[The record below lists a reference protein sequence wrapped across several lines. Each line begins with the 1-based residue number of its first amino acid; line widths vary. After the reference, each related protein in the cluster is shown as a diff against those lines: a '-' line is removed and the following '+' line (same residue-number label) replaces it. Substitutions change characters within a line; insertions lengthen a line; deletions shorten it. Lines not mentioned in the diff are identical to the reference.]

1 MSSSGRAAPGQV
13 GRDRTAS
20 RSSELRASSGGV
32 ELTQNGQEQHACAQ
46 DLKKAEKALAAA
58 KAEHTAVTLLLE
70 GEMHEE
76 WTRRNALDALATRL
90 EDQLEHAKEKMKRA
104 RAERPEVFDCRLN
117 YSAEVAK
124 LARPTEGSMEDYGE
138 LLPTARRGSQSGLG
152 ANGELPARADDP
164 EAIVA
169 SPVDE
174 SEFLLGKTGEAT
186 TTADGALGYAA
197 VGPQLIEAQYRQN
210 VEAWSMLLR
219 MLERE
224 VSELFARMCD
234 ARDRAWAAFKEWG
247 NLDDVLSKHK
257 NDVDAEAKLAKLARK
272 VSDCKIAVAKLRAAL
287 SPQET
292 PLGCGASRVAAG
304 LVQQSRDSVLQEGA
318 PTVASVTCVGGAAG
332 GDGGDGGDARCA
344 SAASSP
350 QETPFEI
357 EDGGLLVGAGLQTQ
371 SRALMPQGNVP
382 GGESETTR
390 EGTAAADEHCDRGGG
405 VHGASAT
412 DRTESQHR
420 GRGGDAQC
428 ASATGRDEFLLR
440 SGSVDARSAP
450 AGCDPSLGG
459 GSGEAQGAPAG
470 RSSFGGGSGKAQ
482 GAPASRKSLGG
493 GSGGAQGA
501 PAGRGSFGGDSGS
514 AQRAPAGRYLS
525 PHAGDAHVASAAGGN
540 LSPHGGDAY
549 AASAA
554 GGNVS
559 PRGGDAHV
567 ASAANGDLSRG
578 NGGGNVRGAPAAV
591 LHRDRGGGVRGASAT
606 DRAESRGFELLG
618 GQPAGQSGPIRVG
631 RSDEPFCAPCSE
643 SAAQK
648 PTTCKQHCECAATQ
662 HGNVGG
668 NAQSASAAM
677 RKQRKQRGP
686 LVCWR
691 CKCQGHKKNECP
703 NRGTQTQTSLS
714 DCDPKSRASPQAK
727 SPVCRGGGG
736 GSAGGVFERAH
747 SPAVPAAIA
756 SAGQVAASPNQK
768 SKPEAKKAKAGK
780 SREQRRTRKRQGTES
795 AKAEAKGQVQDK
807 AQSAKPA
814 GKAHSA
820 KSVTPAVKSAMP
832 VAETVRG
839 AVGQQGAPA
848 KSVMPTGP
856 SMQVKSGKPDVQAN
870 SVKPGRTYAQALVQ
884 GLTKV
889 PTETVV
895 QEVAASQAA
904 VGVVPVLAEI
914 LVRLEKMEKM
924 MALYVSET
932 KH

>member
-1 MSSSGRAAPGQV
+1 MPERVRAWAV
-13 GRDRTAS
+13 YDTFTTA
-20 RSSELRASSGGV
+20 
-32 ELTQNGQEQHACAQ
+32 
-46 DLKKAEKALAAA
+46 
-58 KAEHTAVTLLLE
+58 E
-70 GEMHEE
+70 GE
-76 WTRRNALDALATRL
+76 
-90 EDQLEHAKEKMKRA
+90 Q
-104 RAERPEVFDCRLN
+104 VFVGVVTDTQWKVFCE
-117 YSAEVAK
+117 AF
-124 LARPTEGSMEDYGE
+124 D
-138 LLPTARRGSQSGLG
+138 LPQFLT
-152 ANGELPARADDP
+152 DP
-164 EAIVA
+164 DMLTNPQRVEQRSRTI
-169 SPVDE
+169 PVI
-174 SEFLLGKTGEAT
+174 T
-186 TTADGALGYAA
+186 
-197 VGPQLIEAQYRQN
+197 
-210 VEAWSMLLR
+210 
-219 MLERE
+219 
-224 VSELFARMCD
+224 ELFARMCD

-390 EGTAAADEHCDRGGG
+390 EGTAAADEHC
-405 VHGASAT
+405 
-412 DRTESQHR
+412 
-420 GRGGDAQC
+420 
-428 ASATGRDEFLLR
+428 
-440 SGSVDARSAP
+440 
-450 AGCDPSLGG
+450 
-459 GSGEAQGAPAG
+459 
-470 RSSFGGGSGKAQ
+470 
-482 GAPASRKSLGG
+482 
-493 GSGGAQGA
+493 
-501 PAGRGSFGGDSGS
+501 
-514 AQRAPAGRYLS
+514 
-525 PHAGDAHVASAAGGN
+525 
-540 LSPHGGDAY
+540 
-549 AASAA
+549 
-554 GGNVS
+554 
-559 PRGGDAHV
+559 
-567 ASAANGDLSRG
+567 
-578 NGGGNVRGAPAAV
+578 
-591 LHRDRGGGVRGASAT
+591 DRGGGVRGASAT